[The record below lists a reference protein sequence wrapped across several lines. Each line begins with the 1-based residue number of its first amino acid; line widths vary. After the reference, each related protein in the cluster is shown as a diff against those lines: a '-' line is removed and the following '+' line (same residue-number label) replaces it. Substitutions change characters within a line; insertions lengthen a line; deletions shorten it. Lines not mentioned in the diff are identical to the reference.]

1 MREPLVYIL
10 STSNPPTPSAL
21 LSSLPDT
28 QTLEQSAQ
36 EYTTECVGK
45 FLETIGLGH
54 HVATFIEK
62 DISGDMLLG
71 DIEEMLEELGVINA
85 AEKFKIKVYIY
96 MGGVDEKC
104 LAKENHLRQF
114 QHHIATALSAQF
126 CSNYQLFASYLPHNS
141 KHIFIFSCGNSSKAF
156 RKDGELFMVN
166 F

>member
-36 EYTTECVGK
+36 EYTPERAGK
-45 FLETIGLGH
+45 FLETIGLGY

-71 DIEEMLEELGVINA
+71 DIDEMLEELGVINA

-104 LAKENHLRQF
+104 L
-114 QHHIATALSAQF
+114 
-126 CSNYQLFASYLPHNS
+126 
-141 KHIFIFSCGNSSKAF
+141 
-156 RKDGELFMVN
+156 
-166 F
+166 

>member
-45 FLETIGLGH
+45 FLKTIGLGH
-54 HVATFIEK
+54 HVATFIER

-96 MGGVDEKC
+96 IWEGLMRSV
-104 LAKENHLRQF
+104 
-114 QHHIATALSAQF
+114 
-126 CSNYQLFASYLPHNS
+126 
-141 KHIFIFSCGNSSKAF
+141 
-156 RKDGELFMVN
+156 
-166 F
+166 